1 MQTVKRSLILPYS
14 AVEMYTLANDV
25 ERYSEFLPWCSDSQV
40 LDEDPG
46 YITARIGINFKGLRT
61 SFTTRNRLVPGE
73 QIRMN
78 LIEGPF
84 SVLEGN
90 WSFTGLDECACRVD
104 LRVEFTF
111 SGRLIE
117 RSITGVFSQICGSLV
132 DAFADRACQVYGE
145 RRFA

>member
-40 LDEDPG
+40 LDEDPA

-90 WSFTGLDECACRVD
+90 WSFTGLDECASRVD
-104 LRVEFTF
+104 LRVEFSF
-111 SGRLIE
+111 SRRLIE
-117 RSITGVFSQICGSLV
+117 RSISGVFSQICGSLV